1 MAKIA
6 KNLFLDESAV
16 ARGEQYSA
24 DHNTNLS
31 QIVSDL
37 LSRLPVER
45 APRALAPATS
55 RLLGAAAGLA
65 LDRDAYRAR
74 LRKKYG
80 IR

>member
-6 KNLFLDESAV
+6 KNLFLEESAV
-16 ARGEQYSA
+16 ARGERYSA

-37 LSRLPVER
+37 LSRLPVKR

-55 RLLGAAAGLA
+55 RLLGAAAGSA
-65 LDRDAYRAR
+65 LDRDAYRTR